1 MLMFKE
7 CTNNFMQCFYV
18 NEGCFLVFLI
28 IILIGLGL
36 LIYFFRKDKFQKV
49 LFFSIIIS
57 ILIIESIVFLD
68 KFTSIQLFAVMN
80 QPEVIA
86 SLMVAIPTVSTWI
99 MESRTKTELEKI
111 NNLKTAQEIRENL
124 NDEKNKVIIEIQE
137 IIKKKNNKLDSLG
150 ILLKL
155 NSLENFL
162 LKLSEV
168 SSIYRQLNTITFK
181 MDIERLY
188 EVTYHLFEEGLKK
201 QIFPPKGDITSR
213 FGEIFTKLIKNKL
226 LYGIE
231 SKESKDIYRD
241 IAFLLLADKFE
252 KLYYI
257 DFSDIFEKEELI
269 LNHLTS
275 DDRDKEVFF
284 ENKEFIKCTISN
296 SLVSMLKNN
305 NTFVDCNTSK
315 LDAHN
320 KEIFER
326 LRNNEKEEL
335 SDDEI

>member
-1 MLMFKE
+1 MQYFMNFIQLFVQYFSRGE
-7 CTNNFMQCFYV
+7 CY
-18 NEGCFLVFLI
+18 FLFFLI
-28 IILIGLGL
+28 IILYL
-36 LIYFFRKDKFQKV
+36 LILFFKKDKFQRV
-49 LFFSIIIS
+49 LFISIIIS
-57 ILIIESIVFLD
+57 ILIIEIIVSMNRI
-68 KFTSIQLFAVMN
+68 TSIQLFAVMN

-99 MESRTKTELEKI
+99 MESRKRTELEKI

-124 NDEKNKVIIEIQE
+124 NDEKSELISEIEDIIG
-137 IIKKKNNKLDSLG
+137 KKELNNLDSLS
-150 ILLKL
+150 ILLML

-188 EVTYHLFEEGLKK
+188 EVTYQLFEEGLEND
-201 QIFPPKGDITSR
+201 IFPAKGDITSR

-241 IAFLLLADKFE
+241 IAFLLLDDKFE

-257 DFSDIFEKEELI
+257 DFADIFEKEKLI
-269 LNHLTS
+269 IEQLSS
-275 DDRDKEVFF
+275 DGRDKEVFF
-284 ENKEFIKCTISN
+284 EHKEFIKCTISN
-296 SLVSMLKNN
+296 SLVSMLNDN
-305 NTFVDCNTSK
+305 NTFKECNISK
-315 LDAHN
+315 LDDN
-320 KEIFER
+320 NRKKFEQ
-326 LRNNEKEEL
+326 LCHSEKEEL